1 MTSVEIKEQALFYI
15 ENNLSNEDQLE
26 LVCALLSNISNNL
39 YENGYVKESNS
50 LLTCQLTIEEII
62 KERG

>member
-15 ENNLSNEDQLE
+15 ENNLNNEDQLE
-26 LVCALLSNISNNL
+26 LVCALLSNISNIL

-50 LLTCQLTIEEII
+50 LLTCQLTIEEIM